1 MITKSRWIW
10 LPAISAIFV
19 AASATAKAPR
29 RALHDPVSNRPGAI
43 KMATMSVQ
51 TCDITS
57 ATLNLVDENILT
69 WAAITVDT
77 IDTIAKPVSMASGDT
92 RLVELNALFDKLVL
106 DPAKLPQIEMRMLL
120 RLTCADGTKRV
131 IAGSKT
137 DSDGYIHLNIDG
149 RMASTKMPLRK
160 ALEKITG

>member
-1 MITKSRWIW
+1 MIKSRWMW
-10 LPAISAIFV
+10 LPTISALLI
-19 AASATAKAPR
+19 AATATAKAPR
-29 RALHDPVSNRPGAI
+29 HSLHHRVSKEVGAI

-51 TCDITS
+51 TCDVTS
-57 ATLNLVDENILT
+57 ATLNLVDEDILT

-77 IDTIAKPVSMASGDT
+77 IDTIAKPVSMASGDK
-92 RLVELNALFDKLVL
+92 RLVELNALLAKLVL
-106 DPAKLPQIEMRMLL
+106 DPAKLPQLEMRMLL

-160 ALEKITG
+160 VLEKIAG